1 MKQTSPPAS
10 PPPPSPRLARP
21 HRSDC
26 GREGVPRQAGWRLG
40 AGRGE
45 KIVVSFFQRPHPH
58 LEEWESSV
66 FGYVSV
72 FFFFLIPQ
80 QVSGE
85 VTVEGLAAPLPFTN
99 SSAGDWG
106 SDSGGDGFHGRSE
119 TSQPTFTPMRPNAAV
134 PAQTEES
141 PGSAWFIPPRARVSA
156 PEGSTSSSLWGCT
169 IPLAHLGDSPGPP
182 QGKPK
187 QEEGGSSPAPLP
199 RIPSLHPE
207 DG

>member
-1 MKQTSPPAS
+1 MRNPGPQGSLRVLPRWLKKSEFLKQTSPPAS

-72 FFFFLIPQ
+72 FFFF
-80 QVSGE
+80 
-85 VTVEGLAAPLPFTN
+85 
-99 SSAGDWG
+99 
-106 SDSGGDGFHGRSE
+106 
-119 TSQPTFTPMRPNAAV
+119 
-134 PAQTEES
+134 
-141 PGSAWFIPPRARVSA
+141 
-156 PEGSTSSSLWGCT
+156 
-169 IPLAHLGDSPGPP
+169 
-182 QGKPK
+182 
-187 QEEGGSSPAPLP
+187 
-199 RIPSLHPE
+199 
-207 DG
+207 